1 MDAQSI
7 TIKVSEETA
16 RAYLASPK
24 SKKRAA
30 EDLLELLFAP
40 RKRTSLSQ
48 FKKLAEAASKEATE
62 KGLTEEELA
71 KILDEA

>member
-1 MDAQSI
+1 MQPQSI
-7 TIKVSEETA
+7 TIRVSEETA
-16 RAYLASPK
+16 KAYLSSPE

-48 FKKLAEAASKEATE
+48 FRKLAEAANKEATA